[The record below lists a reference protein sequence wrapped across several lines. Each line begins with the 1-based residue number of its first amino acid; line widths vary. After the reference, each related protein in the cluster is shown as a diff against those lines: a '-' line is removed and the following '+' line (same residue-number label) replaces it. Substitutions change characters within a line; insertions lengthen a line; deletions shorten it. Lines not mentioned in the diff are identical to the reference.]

1 MMRPKCASASP
12 DRYSILEANAKS
24 LRLNMTVAE
33 FLLWQELRNSQ
44 LGARFR
50 RQHVIGDYIVD
61 FVCLSKRLVIEVDGK
76 YHSIPQ
82 QVKEDEARTEALS
95 RMGFRVVR
103 FTNNQVCNHLEEV
116 IETIMQ
122 QIA

>member
-1 MMRPKCASASP
+1 MMKPKCASASP

-61 FVCLSKRLVIEVDGK
+61 FICRELQLIIEVDGG
-76 YHSIPQ
+76 YHSEPRQ
-82 QVKEDEARTEALS
+82 QESDLQRENYLHEK
-95 RMGFRVVR
+95 GYRVLR
-103 FTNNQVCNHLEEV
+103 FNNEEILFDLEKV
-116 IETIMQ
+116 INIIKQ
-122 QIA
+122 NL